1 MLNIDT
7 MAVWKSNILLNCH
20 SLGKLMEVKPYLL
33 EFQVLQHGGP
43 HLLDGKTVSL
53 PKSFEQSCGYSL
65 SFSIVHQGG
74 VYRNAKIL
82 INKLSHCFSFGRVVG
97 WRDRKK
103 DEQCSKNH
111 RLD

>member
-1 MLNIDT
+1 
-7 MAVWKSNILLNCH
+7 
-20 SLGKLMEVKPYLL
+20 MEVNPYLL

-74 VYRNAKIL
+74 VYRNANED
-82 INKLSHCFSFGRVVG
+82 INKQTLPLLLFWEGCGVEG
-97 WRDRKK
+97 
-103 DEQCSKNH
+103 Q
-111 RLD
+111 

>member
-1 MLNIDT
+1 
-7 MAVWKSNILLNCH
+7 
-20 SLGKLMEVKPYLL
+20 MEVNPYLL

-74 VYRNAKIL
+74 TCQD
-82 INKLSHCFSFGRVVG
+82 INKQTLPLLLFWEGCGVEG
-97 WRDRKK
+97 
-103 DEQCSKNH
+103 Q
-111 RLD
+111 